1 MVKCIIHRLFF
12 VIIVAYAAVTAIG
25 TASQT
30 FQPNQPVEFEMVIT
44 EVGVVT
50 NTTAVFTCPST
61 AFYFVHYRLLI
72 ENGNVDACIFR
83 LTVGQ
88 DELPVSCSY
97 TSS

>member
-1 MVKCIIHRLFF
+1 MLFF
-12 VIIVAYAAVTAIG
+12 VIAAYAAVTAIG

-83 LTVGQ
+83 LTVGH
-88 DELPVSCSY
+88 DELPVSSVHAFLDI
-97 TSS
+97 TV